1 MCNWI
6 ECHTHAPTTPY
17 SEISKIQVEKKHV
30 RGMELQGG
38 IPNFL
43 GQPVEGIE
51 SCKKV
56 SIRNGK
62 ARLSIAKSMASEI
75 FVIDT
80 E

>member
-1 MCNWI
+1 
-6 ECHTHAPTTPY
+6 
-17 SEISKIQVEKKHV
+17 
-30 RGMELQGG
+30 MELQSD

-51 SCKKV
+51 SWLQESFNSEWKGE
-56 SIRNGK
+56 II
-62 ARLSIAKSMASEI
+62 LSKSMASEI